1 MTLADSSRFWMQG
14 PRPLPGNGARG
25 AHCGARHKA
34 KARAVF
40 DLRAPKCNLARAFIC
55 LRALMFLWRAPPAP
69 WRVIYVLLTLL
80 LFFFLAQGRGA
91 IELPHRTCQLCL
103 KVFNR
108 PCQLLAHSCRSPRAH
123 KRAHTAPGSDSGA
136 SVASSR
142 GEESPVRCIS
152 LADSAG
158 EEEDE
163 PDAQLEEQQEQPQAV
178 CGSTAAGPAEEHPGT
193 SSPLPACGFSVEA
206 RAIHLK
212 AHAFFRWRVLWWRVP
227 F

>member
-1 MTLADSSRFWMQG
+1 MQFSARFH
-14 PRPLPGNGARG
+14 L
-25 AHCGARHKA
+25 
-34 KARAVF
+34 
-40 DLRAPKCNLARAFIC
+40 LARAYVS
-55 LRALMFLWRAPPAP
+55 LARAAGSLARDLCASDSSF
-69 WRVIYVLLTLL
+69 
-80 LFFFLAQGRGA
+80 FFFLAQGRGA
-91 IELPHRTCQLCL
+91 IELPQRTCQLCL
-103 KVFNR
+103 KVFNY

-123 KRAHTAPGSDSGA
+123 KRPHTAPGSDSGA

-163 PDAQLEEQQEQPQAV
+163 PDAQLEEQQEQPQAA
-178 CGSTAAGPAEEHPGT
+178 CGGTAAGPAEEHPGT

>member
-1 MTLADSSRFWMQG
+1 MQFSARFH
-14 PRPLPGNGARG
+14 L
-25 AHCGARHKA
+25 
-34 KARAVF
+34 
-40 DLRAPKCNLARAFIC
+40 LARAYVS
-55 LRALMFLWRAPPAP
+55 LARAAGSLARDLCASDSSF
-69 WRVIYVLLTLL
+69 
-80 LFFFLAQGRGA
+80 FFFLAQGRGA

-103 KVFNR
+103 GVFNR

-163 PDAQLEEQQEQPQAV
+163 PDAQLEEQQEQPQAA